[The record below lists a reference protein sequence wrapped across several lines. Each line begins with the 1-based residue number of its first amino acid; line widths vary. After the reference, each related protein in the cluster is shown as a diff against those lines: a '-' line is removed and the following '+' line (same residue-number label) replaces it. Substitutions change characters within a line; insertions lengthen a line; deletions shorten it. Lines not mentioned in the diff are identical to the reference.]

1 MNQPYTAR
9 ECLHG
14 YTDDAL
20 AAMCERWQVAA
31 SNKASRIRAL
41 EKVLG
46 DPLHIES
53 TLQDLNA
60 ETIRML
66 HLVADNGTMSIRD
79 VLHVPGLFTRR
90 GATEILQDAARLGI
104 VLVCPE
110 ERTGAF
116 SFNQIHPHRDS
127 RESSPLVFAPALV
140 KQYLPK
146 AAPMDLA
153 MTPTDE
159 EIPEPSAPA
168 ADRATAFFLETLRIV
183 ELLNPRVTAADLLH
197 KADLT
202 RAQEQAREA
211 QMPVEA
217 FSLSLMIAIELGC
230 VETKRGRLVT
240 TPEAAEWAGQP
251 YAGRMKDVLHAYLT
265 GQSLPDIKLFFPQLY
280 DAFEDYLPRG
290 SVRRTYHRL
299 LVAHILR
306 EQPEGVWFSVGTLAR
321 AVFELDHNVL
331 CLDEQWR
338 AIASNTREITPVWK
352 DRQWEMREKRLFSW
366 MIQSFLV
373 DLGIVETAHEGRF
386 FRLTP
391 TGRYALGVGPL
402 PAEDDTTAKDA
413 LVVQPD
419 FEVIVYV
426 DRCSPNLRRT
436 IDTFC
441 ERLQGGMVST
451 YRLTE
456 QSMYR
461 GSRTGTGIKDFLG
474 LLAANSKV
482 KIPANVVDQFAS
494 WERKLESVRLH
505 PGCELI
511 ECASEKDAQA
521 LAAEHPHCRVIGDR
535 FVLAKDPLP
544 EVDAV
549 IDYSEPRRACIE
561 QDEGLVVRAPWAKID
576 LFLRRQL
583 EDLGESSTAECGD
596 IILRLV
602 KKKVPQGSDWN
613 LLLAQ
618 LESLAARPLAG
629 RYRVALRAWSGELDQ
644 ATSRTATLVR
654 FDDAETAQAILEFP
668 ELAEHVEGSIGLFS
682 LVIRQGELGSFK
694 KKLKQRGILVKP
706 GDQVHDPESPQA
718 WATRWVLDQ
727 QLATDNAVAAAA
739 AAAAPSVA
747 EEKDEKP
754 RTRKRRLH
762 PAKEEAHAEEET
774 HLPSYSTRIV
784 REILEDAI
792 SRRRPVLVEYKNTW
806 GTRPSV
812 RRVDPVSL
820 DTGGPSPSLSGY
832 CHQRQGARTFK
843 LSQVAG
849 IRVLEDEHF

>member
-1 MNQPYTAR
+1 MNQPYTIR

-20 AAMCERWQVAA
+20 SEMCERWQVAA
-31 SNKASRIRAL
+31 SSKANRIRAL

-46 DPLHIES
+46 DPLHVES
-53 TLQDLNA
+53 TMRGLSLEA
-60 ETIRML
+60 VRLL

-79 VLHVPGLFTRR
+79 VLHVPGLYAKRN
-90 GATEILQDAARLGI
+90 AIDALHQVAFLGL

-127 RESSPLVFAPALV
+127 RESSPLLFASALV
-140 KQYLPK
+140 KHYLP
-146 AAPMDLA
+146 AAEPMGLA
-153 MTPTDE
+153 MTPTTE
-159 EIPEPSAPA
+159 PPSNPSAPS

-183 ELLNPRVTAADLLH
+183 ELLNPRVTAADSLH

-217 FSLSLMIAIELGC
+217 FSLSLMIALELGC
-230 VETKRGRLVT
+230 VEVKRGRLVT
-240 TPEAAEWAGQP
+240 TPQAAEWSSRP
-251 YAGRMKDVLHAYLT
+251 YAERMKDLMHAYVN

-280 DAFEDYLPRG
+280 EAFDEYLPRG

-306 EQPEGVWFSVGTLAR
+306 EQPEEVWFSLGTLAR
-321 AVFELDHNVL
+321 ALYDLDHNVL

-338 AIASNTREITPVWK
+338 AIASNTRDITPVWK
-352 DRQWEMREKRLFSW
+352 DRQWEMREQRLFSW
-366 MIQSFLV
+366 MIQSFLF
-373 DLGIVETAHEGRF
+373 DLGIVELGGEGKY
-386 FRLTP
+386 FRVTP
-391 TGRYALGVGPL
+391 AGRYALGVGPL
-402 PAEDDTTAKDA
+402 PDRGEATQQDA

-436 IDTFC
+436 LDTFC
-441 ERLQGGMVST
+441 ERVQGGMVST

-456 QSMYR
+456 QSVYR
-461 GSRTGTGIKDFLG
+461 GSRTGTSIKDFRT
-474 LLAANSKV
+474 LLTANSKV
-482 KIPANVVDQFAS
+482 AIPSNVNEQFSS
-494 WERKLESVRLH
+494 WERKLESVQVH
-505 PGCELI
+505 AGCEVI
-511 ECASEKDAQA
+511 ECLNAKEAQA
-521 LAAEHPHCRVIGDR
+521 LVAEHPHCRLIGER
-535 FVLAKDPLP
+535 FVIAREPIP
-544 EVDAV
+544 EVDTI
-549 IDYSEPRRACIE
+549 IDYGKPRRAAIE
-561 QDEGLVVRAPWAKID
+561 QEDGLVVRAPWEKID

-583 EDLGESSTAECGD
+583 DDLGDSSTTENGD

-602 KKKVPQGSDWN
+602 KKKVEKGGDWS
-613 LLLAQ
+613 LQLAQ
-618 LESLAARPLAG
+618 LEALAARPLAG

-644 ATSRTATLVR
+644 AASRTATLVR

-668 ELAEHVEGSIGLFS
+668 DLAEHIEGSLGLFS

-694 KKLKQRGILVKP
+694 KKLKVRGILVKP
-706 GDQVHDPESPQA
+706 GDDIHDPEPPES
-718 WATRWVLDQ
+718 WATQWVLDH
-727 QLATDNAVAAAA
+727 QLADDHANGANGANGTATVQ
-739 AAAAPSVA
+739 A
-747 EEKDEKP
+747 EDKHKV
-754 RTRKRRLH
+754 RKRRVH
-762 PAKEEAHAEEET
+762 PAKEEPEVEEA

-806 GTRPSV
+806 GTRPSI

-820 DTGGPSPSLSGY
+820 ETAGSAPALSGY

-849 IRVLEDEHF
+849 IRVLEDENF